1 MSETTSE
8 APTRRRRNTAEAKN
22 VLTAVAN
29 GEFEPDRTLSSVK
42 RAAQVLLEASE
53 RYPLETMPWRYL
65 YKAVSGEKKLLQ
77 ESSPMVFEL
86 QKRSQ
91 AIRNELEKHAH
102 SGLVVEETGVRCTI
116 NDADFAEHVGLS
128 TAKRLVSVS
137 RKLQQRAGNFNPS
150 NIPSAHPMK
159 KFGHALHN
167 VARELK
173 AADYETKLRLPPP
186 KRRQKGT
193 NGVTLADD

>member
-1 MSETTSE
+1 MPEMQSEITT
-8 APTRRRRNTAEAKN
+8 PRRRRHVGAKN
-22 VLTAVAN
+22 LVTAVAN

-42 RAAQVLLEASE
+42 RAAQVLLEAAD

-65 YKAVSGEKKLLQ
+65 YKAISGEKKVLQ
-77 ESSPMVFEL
+77 ESSPMVIEL

-116 NDADFAEHVGLS
+116 NDADFAEHVGLA

-137 RKLQQRAGNFNPS
+137 RKLQQRAANFNPS

-159 KFGHALHN
+159 KFGHALHG

-186 KRRQKGT
+186 KTKRSKPAQSEG
-193 NGVTLADD
+193 GEE